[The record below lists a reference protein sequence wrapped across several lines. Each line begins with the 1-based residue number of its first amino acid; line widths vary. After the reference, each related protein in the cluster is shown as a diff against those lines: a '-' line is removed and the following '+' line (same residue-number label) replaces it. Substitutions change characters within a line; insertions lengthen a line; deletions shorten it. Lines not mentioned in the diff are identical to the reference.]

1 MNWGHKI
8 TIVIIVFL
16 VGMLGMVFIALRQN
30 NEMVDDEYYK
40 KELAYQQ
47 VIDAKK
53 NLLKVSEN
61 NIVNQNAREVIFIL
75 PVGTFEKFEE
85 GNIELLRPDNQL
97 KDVHMLMHYVGR
109 DKYVIPKTDLL
120 SGEYKARISWK
131 NNGTPY
137 YKEETVYVQK

>member
-30 NEMVDDEYYK
+30 NEMIDDEYYK

-53 NLLKVSEN
+53 NLLKISEN

-85 GNIELLRPDNQL
+85 GHIELLRPDNQL
-97 KDVHMLMHYVGR
+97 KDVHMTMQFVGR

-120 SGEYKARISWK
+120 SGAYKARISWK